1 MRGWLWRVGRD
12 GWRRAHGTA
21 AAGELPRRRAGPP
34 WRVLFFGTDDFSV
47 ETLRALQAAREPR
60 PNALVDHLE
69 VVTVQPQLPK
79 GLPVK
84 NYAEQSQHPI
94 HFWPDVASCEHFD
107 VGEVASFGHL
117 LHEDLILKFPYG
129 VLNVH
134 PSCLPRW
141 RGPAPIIHTVLHGDT
156 VTGVTIMQIRPKRCD
171 VGPIIKQE
179 TVPVPPNCMAKE
191 LESVLSKL
199 GADMLIAVLENLAE
213 SLRNK
218 REHPKE
224 GTTAAPK
231 VTAAMSC
238 IQWEEQAPEQIL
250 RMHRALGTLMPLRT
264 LWMGS
269 VVKLLDLAAV
279 ETLPDF
285 IDRLRPENEI
295 LPGSVFY
302 DKKSETLVIHCKVDG
317 VDQSPARKKQKTKE
331 DEEGKEKGTASKK
344 GKEGEKE
351 RKKTKGKRE
360 KQEQRKKETA
370 GDEDHLEPSESTEES
385 TVSQVPHGPPPEK
398 LHPSPPHPPEVHSE
412 PTGQSVS
419 PNHSQP

>member
-1 MRGWLWRVGRD
+1 MTLRPRRRLTPGPAHAACSPRPRLFLRNRASALDVIAARRQRLREEEEAGGGAMRGWLWRVGRE

-47 ETLRALQAAREPR
+47 EMLRALQAAREPR

-84 NYAEQSQHPI
+84 NYAEQSQLPV
-94 HFWPDVASCEHFD
+94 HFWPDVAWCEHFD
-107 VGEVASFGHL
+107 IGVVASFGHL

-134 PSCLPRW
+134 PSCHPRW

-156 VTGVTIMQIRPKRCD
+156 VTGVTIMQIRPKRFD

-179 TVPVPPNCMAKE
+179 TIPVPPNCTAKE

-199 GADMLIAVLENLAE
+199 GADMLIAVLEHLAE

-218 REHPKE
+218 REQPKE
-224 GTTAAPK
+224 GTTADASANTVDGQCGKAPG
-231 VTAAMSC
+231 SC
-238 IQWEEQAPEQIL
+238 RSGDIAGFYW
-250 RMHRALGTLMPLRT
+250 
-264 LWMGS
+264 
-269 VVKLLDLAAV
+269 
-279 ETLPDF
+279 
-285 IDRLRPENEI
+285 LRPENEI

-302 DKKSETLVIHCKVDG
+302 DKKSETLLIHCKEGWVG
-317 VDQSPARKKQKTKE
+317 AKTVILKKKL
-331 DEEGKEKGTASKK
+331 TAVEFYN
-344 GKEGEKE
+344 GY
-351 RKKTKGKRE
+351 
-360 KQEQRKKETA
+360 
-370 GDEDHLEPSESTEES
+370 
-385 TVSQVPHGPPPEK
+385 
-398 LHPSPPHPPEVHSE
+398 LHPWFQQNSKMPLRECRFQILKMARTKNSSKRYPKGEQ
-412 PTGQSVS
+412 G
-419 PNHSQP
+419 

>member
-1 MRGWLWRVGRD
+1 MAMQRSRMAQGRSCGGGGGGRRGDEGLVVAGRAGRLEAGSRD
-12 GWRRAHGTA
+12 GGGRGASQEASGAALEGPFLRHRR
-21 AAGELPRRRAGPP
+21 LLRRDP
-34 WRVLFFGTDDFSV
+34 
-47 ETLRALQAAREPR
+47 PR
-60 PNALVDHLE
+60 PPGRSGAQTECSLDHLE

-84 NYAEQSQHPI
+84 NYAEQSQLPV

-107 VGEVASFGHL
+107 VGVVASFGHL

-156 VTGVTIMQIRPKRCD
+156 VTGVTIMQIRPKRFD

-179 TVPVPPNCMAKE
+179 TVPVPPNCTAKE

-199 GADMLIAVLENLAE
+199 GADMLIAVLEHLAE

-218 REHPKE
+218 REQPKE

-269 VVKLLDLAAV
+269 VVKLLDLAEV

-302 DKKSETLVIHCKVDG
+302 DKKSETLVIHCKEGWVG
-317 VDQSPARKKQKTKE
+317 AKTVILEKKL
-331 DEEGKEKGTASKK
+331 TAVEFYN
-344 GKEGEKE
+344 GY
-351 RKKTKGKRE
+351 
-360 KQEQRKKETA
+360 
-370 GDEDHLEPSESTEES
+370 
-385 TVSQVPHGPPPEK
+385 
-398 LHPSPPHPPEVHSE
+398 LHPWFQQNSKMTLRECRFQTLQMARTKNSFKSRVLHPHNAQQQL
-412 PTGQSVS
+412 T
-419 PNHSQP
+419 